1 MLTKKLLSIGECQF
15 SLPDDFEGSLGDAL
29 LLLANHR
36 LEAEKNK
43 GINREED
50 INIPCYDKLRTE
62 NDIKCAIKY
71 SLSKVSE
78 DGTKWETL

>member
-15 SLPDDFEGSLGDAL
+15 SLPDDFEGTLGDAL

-43 GINREED
+43 SISRED
-50 INIPCYDKLRTE
+50 IDTPCYDKLRTK

-78 DGTKWETL
+78 DGTQWETL